1 MPQITVDIS
10 VEELAEIIINAKK
23 DDLETL
29 SLLLIDEGKELLK
42 RKQDIESRRIKTL
55 SRQEVF
61 DA

>member
-10 VEELAEIIINAKK
+10 VEELAKIIMNAKK

-29 SLLLIDEGKELLK
+29 SLLLMDEGKELLE
-42 RKQDIESRRIKTL
+42 RKQDIESGRIKTL
-55 SRQEVF
+55 SKQEVF